1 MKANTTGINLIPQ
14 PRLQM
19 MARRTRVHRWLA
31 AAGAYA
37 VILIVG
43 YTMCVAS
50 AGSDVDATGAALEK
64 TNRKIDEL
72 NRAVE
77 SLRPQLTEA
86 QAKLAVARTVGDQP
100 DWSLLLSVIS
110 STLDEEIVLNNARL
124 TTSDASSS
132 NRQVAAAAA
141 APPTSRPSGD
151 ADAKFTVALQGFA
164 KSQAAVTQ
172 FVLRLERLGLFD
184 RVEMM
189 NSSRQP
195 FGNGDATGF
204 RIECELRRIGGVR
217 RANNDGAGTGARSN
231 GSAPASGRKD
241 R

>member
-1 MKANTTGINLIPQ
+1 
-14 PRLQM
+14 
-19 MARRTRVHRWLA
+19 
-31 AAGAYA
+31 
-37 VILIVG
+37 
-43 YTMCVAS
+43 MCVAS
-50 AGSDVDATGAALEK
+50 AGSDVDATGAALDK
-64 TNRKIDEL
+64 TNRRIDEL
-72 NRAVE
+72 NRALE
-77 SLRPQLTEA
+77 GLRPQLAEA
-86 QAKLAVARTVGDQP
+86 QTKLAVARTVGDQP
-100 DWSLLLSVIS
+100 DWSLLLTVIS

-124 TTSDASSS
+124 DTSDASTA
-132 NRQVAAAAA
+132 NRQLGA
-141 APPTSRPSGD
+141 PTSRPSNETD
-151 ADAKFTVALQGFA
+151 TKIMVALQGFA

-217 RANNDGAGTGARSN
+217 RANNNTVPAAAAAAGAATGGAD
-231 GSAPASGRKD
+231 GRKG

>member
-1 MKANTTGINLIPQ
+1 MKTNSAGINLIPL
-14 PRLQM
+14 PRLEV
-19 MARRTRVHRWLA
+19 MARRRRVHRWLA

-64 TNRKIDEL
+64 TNRRIDDL
-72 NRAVE
+72 NRALE
-77 SLRPQLTEA
+77 SLRPQLAEA
-86 QAKLAVARTVGDQP
+86 QTKLVVARTVGDQP
-100 DWSLLLSVIS
+100 DWSLLLTVIS

-124 TTSDASSS
+124 DMSDATIAAG
-132 NRQVAAAAA
+132 RQSGA
-141 APPTSRPSGD
+141 PTSRPSTDPG
-151 ADAKFTVALQGFA
+151 AKFTVGLQGFA
-164 KSQAAVTQ
+164 RSQAAVTQ

-195 FGNGDATGF
+195 FGSADATGF

-217 RANNDGAGTGARSN
+217 RAHNSNGAGTN
-231 GSAPASGRKD
+231 GSSADAAGRKS